1 MAAGHRRL
9 TMDTSAPP
17 DRYAVIGHPVSHSWS
32 PFIHGMFAKQT
43 DQKITYSR
51 IEAAPEEFER
61 QVGAF
66 FQTGGKGLNVT
77 VPHKQVAA
85 FVARFRTPRA
95 EIAGAVNTLVC
106 REDGIHGDNT
116 DGAGLVTDLTR
127 NLALD
132 LTDIR
137 ILVIGA
143 GGAARG
149 VLGPLLAA
157 GPDYIE
163 IANRNAGRAVT
174 LAHEFATLGNVRGCG
189 FDAISEGHGFD
200 LVLNATSASLQ
211 DLIPP
216 VPRAAIGPTTLCYD
230 MAYGKGDTV
239 FTRWAKSIGAGRAE
253 CGWGMLVEQAAESFY
268 LWRAI
273 RPDTK
278 PVLEAVK
285 ASKVRIDA

>member
-1 MAAGHRRL
+1 MGTA
-9 TMDTSAPP
+9 P

-43 DQKITYSR
+43 DQNISYSR
-51 IEAAPEEFER
+51 IDAPPEDFER

-85 FVARFRTPRA
+85 FVARYRTPRA
-95 EIAGAVNTLVC
+95 EIAGAVNTLMMDD
-106 REDGIHGDNT
+106 DGIHGDNT
-116 DGAGLVTDLTR
+116 DGAGLVTDLVR
-127 NLALD
+127 NLGLALE
-132 LTDIR
+132 DIR
-137 ILVIGA
+137 ILIVGA

-157 GPDYIE
+157 GPEYVE
-163 IANRNAGRAVT
+163 IANRNSDRAVE
-174 LAHEFATLGNVRGCG
+174 LANEFATLGATRGCG
-189 FDAISEGHGFD
+189 FRDITEDRSFD

-216 VPRAAIGPTTLCYD
+216 IPRSAVGPATLCYD
-230 MAYGKGDTV
+230 MAYGKGDTP

-268 LWRAI
+268 LWRGI

-285 ASKVRIDA
+285 DQRLPLKA